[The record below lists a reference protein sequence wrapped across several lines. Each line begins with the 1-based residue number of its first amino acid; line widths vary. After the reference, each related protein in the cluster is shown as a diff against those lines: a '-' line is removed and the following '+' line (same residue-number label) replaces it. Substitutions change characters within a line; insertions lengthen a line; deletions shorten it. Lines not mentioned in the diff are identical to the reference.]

1 MPLPSWV
8 VEIRKLEKSVFTGP
22 VVSSCWDVIS
32 WTVPINRPD
41 HPVSGVII
49 ALPRCGRQ
57 VSDGTL
63 TKRVLWVTWVGWI
76 CYGCV
81 LAWDQRL
88 TWRSHPIRQWRLIIT
103 RQIWSYAGIGAV
115 PITDGKP
122 DLNWQITM
130 KYNWGLSATLFNER
144 INIDAS
150 YYKNKTKDAL
160 MPISLPW
167 SVGVSSVQVNM
178 GKLETRCE
186 FASRRTW
193 SSKKDSSGWSRWMAL
208 TRWISWQTCQPL
220 WSQSRLPSLWGLVLR
235 WCSKKA
241 VRSLV
246 FMPCV
251 RPELIRHREKRFLL
265 IAKESTR
272 LITTRMNG

>member
-1 MPLPSWV
+1 MRQVTRCWPWTWVQILKWGILLLSRRRRKDFWKMVWQILNLLLNMPLPVRV

-103 RQIWSYAGIGAV
+103 RQIWF
-115 PITDGKP
+115 ITRESGRYRSR
-122 DLNWQITM
+122 W
-130 KYNWGLSATLFNER
+130 
-144 INIDAS
+144 
-150 YYKNKTKDAL
+150 
-160 MPISLPW
+160 
-167 SVGVSSVQVNM
+167 
-178 GKLETRCE
+178 ETRIWTG
-186 FASRRTW
+186 R
-193 SSKKDSSGWSRWMAL
+193 SRWN
-208 TRWISWQTCQPL
+208 
-220 WSQSRLPSLWGLVLR
+220 
-235 WCSKKA
+235 
-241 VRSLV
+241 
-246 FMPCV
+246 
-251 RPELIRHREKRFLL
+251 
-265 IAKESTR
+265 
-272 LITTRMNG
+272 ITGGWVPRCLMNG